1 MPGGKRKDSE
11 CSPREKKVVEYFIAN
26 PGASYQDAADFMG
39 LSKSSIYKYM
49 HLERVNALM
58 EKRLKEEWR
67 IHQKKAVNK
76 MIELVDSDR
85 ADIAYKAAA
94 YILDSSGYKAPEKVE
109 VTTNEI
115 TVSIVDD
122 NEDEE

>member
-11 CSPREKKVVEYFIAN
+11 CSPREKKVVEFFIAN
-26 PGASYQDAADFMG
+26 PGASYQEAADFMG
-39 LSKSSIYKYM
+39 LSKGSVYKYM

-58 EKRLKEEWR
+58 ERRLKEEWR
-67 IHQKKAVNK
+67 IHQRKAVNK
-76 MIELVDSDR
+76 MLELVDSDR
-85 ADIAYKAAA
+85 ADVAYKAAA

-115 TVSIVDD
+115 TVSIVD

>member
-11 CSPREKKVVEYFIAN
+11 CSPREKKVVEFFIAN
-26 PGASYQDAADFMG
+26 PGASYQEAADFMG
-39 LSKSSIYKYM
+39 LSKGSVYKYM

-67 IHQKKAVNK
+67 IHQRKAVNK
-76 MIELVDSDR
+76 MLELVESARDDV
-85 ADIAYKAAA
+85 AYKAAA
-94 YILDSSGYKAPEKVE
+94 YILDSTGYKAPEKVE

-122 NEDEE
+122 NEDE

>member
-11 CSPREKKVVEYFIAN
+11 CSPREKKVVEFFIAN
-26 PGASYQDAADFMG
+26 PGASYQEAADFMG
-39 LSKSSIYKYM
+39 LSKNSIYKYM

-58 EKRLKEEWR
+58 ERRLKEEWR
-67 IHQKKAVNK
+67 IHQRKAVNK
-76 MIELVDSDR
+76 MLELVESARDDV
-85 ADIAYKAAA
+85 AYKAAA

>member
-11 CSPREKKVVEYFIAN
+11 CSPREKKVVEFFIAN
-26 PGASYQDAADFMG
+26 PGASYQEAADFMG
-39 LSKSSIYKYM
+39 LSKNSIYKYM

-58 EKRLKEEWR
+58 ERRLKEEWR
-67 IHQKKAVNK
+67 IHQRKAVNK
-76 MIELVDSDR
+76 MLELVESARDDV
-85 ADIAYKAAA
+85 AYNAAA

-122 NEDEE
+122 NEDE

>member
-11 CSPREKKVVEYFIAN
+11 CSPREKKVVEFFIAN
-26 PGASYQDAADFMG
+26 PGASYQEAADFIG
-39 LSKSSIYKYM
+39 VSKNSVYKYM

-58 EKRLKEEWR
+58 ERRLKEEWR
-67 IHQKKAVNK
+67 IHQRKAVNK
-76 MIELVDSDR
+76 MLELVESARDDV
-85 ADIAYKAAA
+85 AYKAAA

-122 NEDEE
+122 NEDE

>member
-11 CSPREKKVVEYFIAN
+11 CSPREKKVVEFFIAN
-26 PGASYQDAADFMG
+26 PGASYQEAADFMG
-39 LSKSSIYKYM
+39 LSKNSIYKYM

-58 EKRLKEEWR
+58 ERRLKYEWR
-67 IHQKKAVNK
+67 IHQRKAVNK
-76 MIELVDSDR
+76 MLELEDSDR
-85 ADIAYKAAA
+85 ADVAYKAAA

-122 NEDEE
+122 NENE

>member
-26 PGASYQDAADFMG
+26 PGASYQEAADFIG
-39 LSKSSIYKYM
+39 VSKNSIYKYM

-58 EKRLKEEWR
+58 ERRLKEEWR
-67 IHQKKAVNK
+67 IHQRKAVNK
-76 MIELVDSDR
+76 MLELVDSDR

-115 TVSIVDD
+115 TVSIVD
-122 NEDEE
+122 NEDE

>member
-11 CSPREKKVVEYFIAN
+11 CSPREKKVVEFFIAN
-26 PGASYQDAADFMG
+26 PGASYQEAADFMG
-39 LSKSSIYKYM
+39 LSKNSIYKYM

-58 EKRLKEEWR
+58 ERRLKEEWR
-67 IHQKKAVNK
+67 IHQRKAVNK
-76 MIELVDSDR
+76 MLELVDSDR

-115 TVSIVDD
+115 TVSIVD
-122 NEDEE
+122 NEDE

>member
-11 CSPREKKVVEYFIAN
+11 CSPREKKVVEFFIAN
-26 PGASYQDAADFMG
+26 PGASYQEAADFMG
-39 LSKSSIYKYM
+39 LSKNSIYKYM

-58 EKRLKEEWR
+58 ERRLKEEWR
-67 IHQKKAVNK
+67 IHQRKAVNK
-76 MIELVDSDR
+76 MLELVESARDDV
-85 ADIAYKAAA
+85 AYKAAA

-122 NEDEE
+122 NEDE

>member
-11 CSPREKKVVEYFIAN
+11 CSPREKKVVEFFIAN
-26 PGASYQDAADFMG
+26 PGASYQEAADFMG
-39 LSKSSIYKYM
+39 LSKNSIYKYM

-58 EKRLKEEWR
+58 ERRLKEEWR
-67 IHQKKAVNK
+67 IHQRKAVNK
-76 MIELVDSDR
+76 MLELVDSDR

-94 YILDSSGYKAPEKVE
+94 YILDSTGYKAPEKVE

-115 TVSIVDD
+115 TVSIISD
-122 NEDEE
+122 EDEE

>member
-26 PGASYQDAADFMG
+26 PGASYQEAADFMG
-39 LSKSSIYKYM
+39 LSKNSIYKYM

-58 EKRLKEEWR
+58 ERRLKEEWR
-67 IHQKKAVNK
+67 IHQRKAVNK
-76 MIELVDSDR
+76 MLELVESARDDV
-85 ADIAYKAAA
+85 AYKAAA

-122 NEDEE
+122 NEEE

>member
-1 MPGGKRKDSE
+1 MSGGRKKDSE

-39 LSKSSIYKYM
+39 LSKGSIYKYM
-49 HLERVNALM
+49 HQERVNALM
-58 EKRLKEEWR
+58 DKRLKEEWR
-67 IHQKKAVNK
+67 IHQRKAVNK
-76 MIELVDSDR
+76 MLELVDSDR

-122 NEDEE
+122 NEDE

>member
-11 CSPREKKVVEYFIAN
+11 CSPREKKVVEFFIAN
-26 PGASYQDAADFMG
+26 PGASYQEAADFIG
-39 LSKSSIYKYM
+39 VSKNSIYKYM

-58 EKRLKEEWR
+58 ERRLKEEWR
-67 IHQKKAVNK
+67 IHQRKAVNK
-76 MIELVDSDR
+76 MLELVESARDDV
-85 ADIAYKAAA
+85 AYKAAA

-122 NEDEE
+122 NEDE

>member
-11 CSPREKKVVEYFIAN
+11 CSPREKKVVEFFIAN
-26 PGASYQDAADFMG
+26 PGASYQEAADFMG
-39 LSKSSIYKYM
+39 VSKGSVYKYM

-76 MIELVDSDR
+76 MLELVESARDDV
-85 ADIAYKAAA
+85 AYKAAA
-94 YILDSSGYKAPEKVE
+94 YILDSCGYKAPEKVE

-122 NEDEE
+122 NEDE

>member
-11 CSPREKKVVEYFIAN
+11 CSPREKKVVEFFIAN
-26 PGASYQDAADFMG
+26 PGASYQEAADFMG
-39 LSKSSIYKYM
+39 VSKNSIYKYM

-58 EKRLKEEWR
+58 ERRLKEEWR
-67 IHQKKAVNK
+67 IHQRKAVNK
-76 MIELVDSDR
+76 MLELVESARDDV
-85 ADIAYKAAA
+85 AYKAAA

-122 NEDEE
+122 NEDE

>member
-11 CSPREKKVVEYFIAN
+11 CSPREKKVVEFFIAN
-26 PGASYQDAADFMG
+26 PGASYQEAADFMG
-39 LSKSSIYKYM
+39 VSKNSIYKYM

-58 EKRLKEEWR
+58 ERRLKEEWR
-67 IHQKKAVNK
+67 IHQRKAVNK
-76 MIELVDSDR
+76 MLELVESARDDV
-85 ADIAYKAAA
+85 AYQAAA

-122 NEDEE
+122 NEDE